1 VLVQLIC
8 VLALGAGAATG
19 FGPLCLC
26 EGLLSKCFGMAV
38 GWLLSGYGCGSSTQS
53 YFFTPEVIG
62 IGMHVLVLHCMTAAS
77 V

>member
-1 VLVQLIC
+1 MRCVLCCQCVSVLVQLIC

-38 GWLLSGYGCGSSTQS
+38 GWVLSGYGCGSSTQ
-53 YFFTPEVIG
+53 YFFS
-62 IGMHVLVLHCMTAAS
+62 HLKS
-77 V
+77 